1 MSSLQN
7 DTLKISS
14 EESLTNGQ
22 RQGLPPV
29 GQRHFFHSPLVTF
42 YDDDI
47 LYFLSRLSYYS
58 LGVLIKATFWSN
70 HIQRSTRGRTE
81 GHLVSLVIT
90 TDIKKG
96 FA

>member
-1 MSSLQN
+1 MLNAIGQSFSVGRRQGKREYEDNIKRKYDMPSSLN

-14 EESLTNGQ
+14 DESLTNGQ

-29 GQRHFFHSPLVTF
+29 VQRHFFHSPLVTF

-58 LGVLIKATFWSN
+58 WGVLIKATF
-70 HIQRSTRGRTE
+70 
-81 GHLVSLVIT
+81 
-90 TDIKKG
+90 
-96 FA
+96 